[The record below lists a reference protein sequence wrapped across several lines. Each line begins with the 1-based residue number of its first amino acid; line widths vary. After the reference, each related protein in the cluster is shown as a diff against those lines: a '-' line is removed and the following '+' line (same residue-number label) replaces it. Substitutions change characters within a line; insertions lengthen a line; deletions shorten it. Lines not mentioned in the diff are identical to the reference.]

1 MINIFSNHSLS
12 NILTISHFILI
23 SFALL
28 IIFFK
33 EKISLYLRIIDYPD
47 VSIKIHQLPT
57 PRLGGVVLFSYAL
70 PALLLNH
77 IIYPT
82 GYKNLILIVI
92 ISIIFFFVGLVDD
105 QKSLSANK
113 KSSILIATLFI
124 TLPLSNEL
132 IINQINFKNLNF
144 SINLQQGAIF
154 FTIFSIF
161 ALCNAFNFSDGR
173 NGIASSLGIFW
184 ILFILIK
191 SENYINFYYQS
202 ILISLIIILYFNIKK
217 KIFLGNSGS
226 NLYSII
232 ISLVLIQEYK
242 NNNIFCDEI
251 FFILFLPGM
260 DMIRLTFQRICSGNS
275 PFLGDNKHLHHL
287 MANLIKEKNIF
298 IVHIIIS
305 VLPILIYSFIIKNFY
320 VVFTFSIGLYFA
332 IFFLLTKLKKNN

>member
-12 NILTISHFILI
+12 NILTISHIILI

-113 KSSILIATLFI
+113 KSLILIATLFI

-132 IINQINFKNLNF
+132 IINQIK
-144 SINLQQGAIF
+144 
-154 FTIFSIF
+154 
-161 ALCNAFNFSDGR
+161 
-173 NGIASSLGIFW
+173 
-184 ILFILIK
+184 
-191 SENYINFYYQS
+191 
-202 ILISLIIILYFNIKK
+202 
-217 KIFLGNSGS
+217 
-226 NLYSII
+226 
-232 ISLVLIQEYK
+232 
-242 NNNIFCDEI
+242 
-251 FFILFLPGM
+251 
-260 DMIRLTFQRICSGNS
+260 
-275 PFLGDNKHLHHL
+275 
-287 MANLIKEKNIF
+287 
-298 IVHIIIS
+298 
-305 VLPILIYSFIIKNFY
+305 
-320 VVFTFSIGLYFA
+320 
-332 IFFLLTKLKKNN
+332 